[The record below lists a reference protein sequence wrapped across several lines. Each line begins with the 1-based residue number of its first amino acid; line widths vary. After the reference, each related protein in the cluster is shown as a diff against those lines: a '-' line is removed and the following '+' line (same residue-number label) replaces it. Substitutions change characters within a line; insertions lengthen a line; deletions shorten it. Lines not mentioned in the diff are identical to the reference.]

1 MSHSIEQTVLEALER
16 MKISYQLTQHEA
28 AMTMADLE
36 TVDQAIGVSHV
47 KNLFLC
53 NRQQTN
59 FYLLLLR
66 GDQTFRTAT
75 ASKQLGVARLSF
87 GSPEHLMKLMQMEP
101 GGISPLGLLFDR
113 DRLVQL
119 LLERSLLKD
128 PLLCVHPCV
137 ITACVVISRDDFMNI
152 FLRDTGHR
160 PKWVDL
166 SAAQQN

>member
-59 FYLLLLR
+59 FTCFFCAGTRHSEPLR
-66 GDQTFRTAT
+66 FLSSSELPACRLA
-75 ASKQLGVARLSF
+75 ARN
-87 GSPEHLMKLMQMEP
+87 
-101 GGISPLGLLFDR
+101 
-113 DRLVQL
+113 
-119 LLERSLLKD
+119 
-128 PLLCVHPCV
+128 
-137 ITACVVISRDDFMNI
+137 T
-152 FLRDTGHR
+152 
-160 PKWVDL
+160 
-166 SAAQQN
+166 